1 MAPPGPP
8 QSRQRRR
15 VDVPASTARSQH
27 NPSPTER
34 LALAQLELERI
45 EAACRFDRC
54 EADYRVRASA
64 LASVEAVR
72 LAYWASTGVVA

>member
-1 MAPPGPP
+1 VATKPLPNTDFTRDG
-8 QSRQRRR
+8 
-15 VDVPASTARSQH
+15 A
-27 NPSPTER
+27 ER

-54 EADYRVRASA
+54 EADCRVRAAA

-72 LAYWASTGVVA
+72 LAYRVSTGVVA